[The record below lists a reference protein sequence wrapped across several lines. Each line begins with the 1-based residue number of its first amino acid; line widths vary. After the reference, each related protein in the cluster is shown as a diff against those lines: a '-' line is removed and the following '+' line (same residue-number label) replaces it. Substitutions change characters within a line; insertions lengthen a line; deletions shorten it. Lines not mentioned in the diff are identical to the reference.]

1 MQRAVAKIRA
11 VIAATAVVTAA
22 VAVSALAQ
30 QQQASPSSPEIK
42 PSALATPISPSAN
55 GADDARRAQVQAAAS
70 NAASNLREQVL
81 RMPLSRTVDVRQFV
95 DRTHTD
101 SALSAALQDAQQIG
115 SPRWVDDRTC
125 QVRLEV
131 PASSVGQVLLD
142 EAHRNPQQSPVS
154 AEDLQ
159 QRVTEWNR
167 MSFFAVGSAVAGESI
182 ENAAPHAAVGA
193 WAKVS
198 EVVRRKTISRARE
211 DAVAQVLDDVAP
223 VALNQSVHV
232 QDALRRQEI
241 GPHVSRWLSY
251 QPVTRVEFLE
261 DLRVSVTIAPSAKS
275 LTSTLQVAVTADKDF
290 LRDQTVD
297 WDRVEQDIAAHIGP
311 TVGTARV
318 FAGDAAAVPPA
329 PSPQNPTSV
338 LPATVLPLQPPDWMD
353 STLEADAT
361 ARGVAGV
368 PRLKTANTAEAKAID
383 TLKEKLLA
391 LHVTQTSTLADAVK
405 SDEHLTRGVD
415 RAMLHARISKVD
427 YLPDGSVR
435 AQASLDM
442 QNAWDELRSNP

>member
-1 MQRAVAKIRA
+1 
-11 VIAATAVVTAA
+11 VTAA
-22 VAVSALAQ
+22 AAVLALAQ
-30 QQQASPSSPEIK
+30 QQASPASPEIK
-42 PSALATPISPSAN
+42 PSSLTTPMAPSAG

-95 DRTHTD
+95 DRTRSD
-101 SALSAALQDAQQIG
+101 SALSAALQNAQQIG

-142 EAHRNPQQSPVS
+142 EAHRNPQQSPVR
-154 AEDLQ
+154 ADDLQ

-198 EVVRRKTISRARE
+198 EAVRRKTISRARE
-211 DAVAQVLDDVAP
+211 DAVTQVLDDVAP

-275 LTSTLQVAVTADKDF
+275 LASTLQVAVIADKDF

-311 TVGTARV
+311 TVGTASIS
-318 FAGDAAAVPPA
+318 AGDVGAPPA
-329 PSPQNPTSV
+329 PPSPKNTSA
-338 LPATVLPLQPPDWMD
+338 LPVTVLPLQPPDWMD

-361 ARGVAGV
+361 ARGVAGA

-383 TLKEKLLA
+383 ALKEKLLA
-391 LHVTQTSTLADAVK
+391 LHVTQSSTLADAVK
-405 SDEHLTRGVD
+405 SDEHLTRGID

-435 AQASLDM
+435 AQASLDL